1 MKGVDGVFHVA
12 AWYKIGEK
20 GDEAHR
26 INVEG
31 TRNVLETMRDL
42 KIPKGVYTSTLA
54 VFGDTHGQVP
64 DETHYVDLTREPP
77 TSEYDLTKWRAHY
90 DVAVPL
96 QKAGLPLVIV
106 MPGVVY
112 GPGDSSLV
120 AENLRQYLQ
129 GRLPILP
136 VRTAYMWAHV
146 DDVVEGHILAM
157 EKGKI
162 GESYILAGEQAT
174 FIEAIHLAQELTG
187 IPAPRIHVAPVLM
200 RAMSQVMGLVGRFVP
215 LPATYQ
221 AETLRISAGLTY
233 FGNNAK
239 ARRELGYNP
248 RPLREGLKETLE
260 HELKQLGI
268 NPRK

>member
-1 MKGVDGVFHVA
+1 MQGVDGVFHVA
-12 AWYKIGEK
+12 AWYKIGA
-20 GDEAHR
+20 DSQEAYK

-54 VFGDTHGQVP
+54 VFGDTHGKVP
-64 DETHYVDLTREPP
+64 DETHYVDLTKEPP

-112 GPGDSSLV
+112 GPGDASLV
-120 AENLRQYLQ
+120 NENIKQYLQ

-174 FIEAIHLAQELTG
+174 FIEAIHLAQNLTG
-187 IPAPRIHVAPVLM
+187 IPAPRIQVAPAVM
-200 RAMSQVMGLVGRFVP
+200 RAMSQFMGLVGRVVN
-215 LPATYQ
+215 LPAMYQ

-233 FGNNAK
+233 LGNNAK
-239 ARRELGYNP
+239 AKRELGYNP
-248 RPLREGLKETLE
+248 RPLREGLKETLDYE
-260 HELKQLGI
+260 MKQLGI
-268 NPRK
+268 SPRK